1 MRKIVSVAIILL
13 CFCAPAVA
21 ADVTLQWDPVVGA
34 DGYRIYIST
43 DCGQTWDYNTGT
55 DVGNV
60 TVYVYE
66 DVPDTGQVLFR
77 AGAYNGHG
85 EEVEYKAGVSWCGDC
100 GPPAA
105 PRGIGIQ

>member
-34 DGYRIYIST
+34 DGYRIYTST
-43 DCGQTWDYNTGT
+43 DMGGVWDAGI
-55 DVGNV
+55 DVGQA
-60 TVYVYE
+60 TTYVMV
-66 DVPDTGQVLFR
+66 VPETGLVLFR
-77 AGAYNGHG
+77 ASAYNEYG
-85 EEVEYKAGVSWCGDC
+85 ESIRYDGLAAYCGDC
-100 GPPAA
+100 APPRS